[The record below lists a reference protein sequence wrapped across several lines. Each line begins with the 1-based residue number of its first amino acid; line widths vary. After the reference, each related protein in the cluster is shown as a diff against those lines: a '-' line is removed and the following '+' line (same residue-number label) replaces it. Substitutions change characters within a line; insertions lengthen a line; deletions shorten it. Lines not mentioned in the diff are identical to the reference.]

1 MNRKKRRT
9 IALLVMGITFLLFG
23 TMIGYLLPHR
33 GHINELEQ
41 KTKQIESLKKSLAE
55 QKKENENQQ
64 KEIKKAEETITN
76 LEEQLQNADANENT
90 EDTAEAEDNDETE
103 TNKAETNETETN
115 KAETNK
121 DDQSIEASNSTE
133 DSSSEPSTE
142 ETADTES
149 DEQSDTSTS
158 KESTEAIKLVKEYVG
173 YTNDSNIHFDIEGNV
188 PGSSDICIHVYEV
201 IDDGESQHMATQGWY
216 GVNLDSKKVYNT
228 EGI

>member
-1 MNRKKRRT
+1 
-9 IALLVMGITFLLFG
+9 MGITFLLFG

-64 KEIKKAEETITN
+64 KEIKKAEETITD

-90 EDTAEAEDNDETE
+90 VDTAEAEDND
-103 TNKAETNETETN
+103 KTETN

-188 PGSSDICIHVYEV
+188 PGSNDICIHVYEV